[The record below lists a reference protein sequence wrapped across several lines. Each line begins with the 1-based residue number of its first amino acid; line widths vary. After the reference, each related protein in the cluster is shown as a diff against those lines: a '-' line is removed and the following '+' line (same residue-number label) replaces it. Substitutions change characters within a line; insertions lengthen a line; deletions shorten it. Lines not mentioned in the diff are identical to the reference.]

1 MVMKPRKSG
10 ARAANIGDIIEF
22 KTPVGLAYVQY
33 THQFSP
39 KQGELARVLPGL
51 YASRPLDFAK
61 LARPK
66 ELYFVFIILNRGL
79 RTGAGQMEIVSN
91 QAVPEC
97 ATAPPLMRHTASFDQ
112 FGRTTRWRFISAGCG
127 LTLPELQRAPLTFE
141 LTPEQ
146 KKLSIH
152 QIRPAAAMLKEL
164 ARGWTPERAE
174 EFWLKDQAEAAVR
187 EKEKAASGAA
197 SEKGMQ
203 HYLYIPRKAD
213 AEEAGE
219 LLRRRGFSVEVR
231 ESRAD
236 ENWLI
241 LATNAPPKSGE
252 QMGELRDELESLA
265 AQFGG
270 EYDGWEAPLDS

>member
-1 MVMKPRKSG
+1 MRDGS
-10 ARAANIGDIIEF
+10 AIDAA
-22 KTPVGLAYVQY
+22 
-33 THQFSP
+33 HS
-39 KQGELARVLPGL
+39 VL
-51 YASRPLDFAK
+51 
-61 LARPK
+61 
-66 ELYFVFIILNRGL
+66 
-79 RTGAGQMEIVSN
+79 
-91 QAVPEC
+91 
-97 ATAPPLMRHTASFDQ
+97 
-112 FGRTTRWRFISAGCG
+112 CG

-270 EYDGWEAPLDS
+270 EYDGWEAPLGIAFQGTENSLVRHRHGGRVNGGRCRRAGARFVAAKRLERFVLKRPAPGQHFVKDVELSRRQGLRLDRSWGNSRLEPGPLIE